1 MPTHMCVM
9 MLSVDVV
16 VTRPEE
22 DKVNSILQIHGMSRK
37 DLKCSICGE
46 DLSDLKHLRA
56 IFPYK
61 SALICCDKF
70 ECLSACRDKL
80 IAKAS
85 V

>member
-1 MPTHMCVM
+1 MCVM
-9 MLSVDVV
+9 LLSVDFV

-22 DKVNSILQIHGMSRK
+22 EKVDAILRTLGMSRK

-70 ECLSACRDKL
+70 ECLSACRDEL
-80 IAKAS
+80 IAKEP

>member
-1 MPTHMCVM
+1 MCVIIV
-9 MLSVDVV
+9 SADVV
-16 VTRPEE
+16 ITRPDEN
-22 DKVNSILQIHGMSRK
+22 KVDAILRMHGMSRK

-61 SALICCDKF
+61 SALVCCDKF
-70 ECLSACRDKL
+70 ECLVACRDKL

>member
-1 MPTHMCVM
+1 MCVIIV
-9 MLSVDVV
+9 SVDVV
-16 VTRPEE
+16 ITRPDEK
-22 DKVNSILQIHGMSRK
+22 KVDAILRMHGMSRK

-61 SALICCDKF
+61 SALVCCDKF
-70 ECLSACRDKL
+70 ECLVACRDKL

>member
-1 MPTHMCVM
+1 VVEV
-9 MLSVDVV
+9 SADVV
-16 VTRPEE
+16 ITRPEE
-22 DKVNSILQIHGMSRK
+22 SKIDAILRMHGMSRK

-61 SALICCDKF
+61 SALVCCDKF
-70 ECLSACRDKL
+70 ECLIACRDKL
-80 IAKAS
+80 IAKVS